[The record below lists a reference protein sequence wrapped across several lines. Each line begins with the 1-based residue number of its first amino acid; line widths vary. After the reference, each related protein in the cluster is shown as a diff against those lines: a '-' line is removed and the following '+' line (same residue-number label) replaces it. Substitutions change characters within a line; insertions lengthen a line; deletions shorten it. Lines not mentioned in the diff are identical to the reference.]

1 MTTLEL
7 NKAIKSLNNY
17 IKGIKQAA
25 EMMEDNTAYFRDI
38 DKVAKPEF
46 IRLLNADSSFKSLTA
61 ESIRILLR
69 LNLSHRFVAFHTFGL
84 FIEL

>member
-1 MTTLEL
+1 MTTKEL
-7 NKAIKSLNNY
+7 NAAIRKLNTY
-17 IKGIKQAA
+17 IKGIRQAA
-25 EMMEDNTAYFRDI
+25 EMMKDNTAYFRDI

-46 IRLLNADSSFKSLTA
+46 IRLLNADNSFKSLTA

-84 FIEL
+84 YIEI